1 MVGFS
6 LQEDDLMKHSY
17 NHHTNL
23 YGGHDHQGE
32 IGLII
37 NLHKKGLVDA
47 SFCLIEDKEEISF
60 SNEFEPTPQA
70 LEILKC

>member
-1 MVGFS
+1 MIQLFNINNYQIDTSELGNI
-6 LQEDDLMKHSY
+6 LH
-17 NHHTNL
+17 
-23 YGGHDHQGE
+23 GE

-37 NLHKKGLVDA
+37 NLHQKGLVDA

-60 SNEFEPTPQA
+60 SNEFQPTPQA